1 MECIKPM
8 ERITIKTSMADIVH
22 DRPGWIEQRWKGHA
36 QFTPEAVMENQAVID
51 QLANGSPYVLLNVF
65 SAGMRVHLELMNKDH
80 YIDRRGLDPVVAV
93 AVVVDG
99 EEMLA
104 ATKLYFMYH
113 QQAFPVTV
121 FEEEQDARAWLAE
134 HHADLPGT
142 GSFGSHGFDA

>member
-1 MECIKPM
+1 
-8 ERITIKTSMADIVH
+8 
-22 DRPGWIEQRWKGHA
+22 
-36 QFTPEAVMENQAVID
+36 MENQAAID

-80 YIDRRGLDPVVAV
+80 YIDRRGRDPVVAV

-104 ATKLYFMYH
+104 ATRLYFIYH

-121 FEEEQDARAWLAE
+121 FEEEQDARAWLGE
-134 HHADLPGT
+134 HHADLVGN
-142 GSFGSHGFDA
+142 GRSDSRGYDA